1 MPDEGQPSG
10 AIGGA
15 RKTGTS
21 EPLLEQGSRAE
32 DDPREEAGA
41 LLISAT
47 RFSGPLPPPEVL
59 SAYQEALP
67 GSAERI
73 IQMAEEQ
80 GTHRRQMESREL
92 AAQIKSQTR
101 GQYLAS
107 IVALLVSGGGIYLLA
122 MGQSVTGLVALLTP
136 LAGLVGL
143 FLVSRSKKNEADVTS
158 EALKRLL
165 QRRQQ
170 PPEDTESADH

>member
-1 MPDEGQPSG
+1 
-10 AIGGA
+10 
-15 RKTGTS
+15 
-21 EPLLEQGSRAE
+21 
-32 DDPREEAGA
+32 
-41 LLISAT
+41 
-47 RFSGPLPPPEVL
+47 
-59 SAYQEALP
+59 
-67 GSAERI
+67 
-73 IQMAEEQ
+73 
-80 GTHRRQMESREL
+80 MESREL